1 MKSTNNI
8 FFGVNVHFME
18 IIIKKAKD
26 KQQFM
31 IMVNAI
37 IKNNNQKKTVDNQ
50 QIIIKFLSSLV
61 KSSSEHT

>member
-1 MKSTNNI
+1 
-8 FFGVNVHFME
+8 ME